1 MVRMMFLLDIC
12 VKGLIWVHVS
22 LVFIDFDLNIF
33 ELFKCQKPCVKWNF
47 LFSQVSS
54 VKRSTLVLS
63 HCPRKHQLKSDVI
76 LVCSLVCSLDSLE
89 GEHFQIIF
97 DEWFWLFILL
107 DICISQE
114 MSVDK
119 HIYPIWKQSQSL

>member
-54 VKRSTLVLS
+54 VKWSALVLS

>member
-54 VKRSTLVLS
+54 VKRSALVLS

>member
-1 MVRMMFLLDIC
+1 MVWMMFLLDIC

-54 VKRSTLVLS
+54 VKRSALVLS

>member
-54 VKRSTLVLS
+54 VKWSALVLS
-63 HCPRKHQLKSDVI
+63 HCLRKHQLKSDVI

>member
-12 VKGLIWVHVS
+12 VKRLIWVHVS

-54 VKRSTLVLS
+54 VKWSALVLS
-63 HCPRKHQLKSDVI
+63 HCLRKHQLKSDVI